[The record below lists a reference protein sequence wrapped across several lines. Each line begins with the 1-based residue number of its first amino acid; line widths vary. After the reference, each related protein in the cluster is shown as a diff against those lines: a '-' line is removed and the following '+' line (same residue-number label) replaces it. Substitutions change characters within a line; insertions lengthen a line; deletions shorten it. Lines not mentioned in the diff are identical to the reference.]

1 MMAAARWPLR
11 SDPANSHTERG
22 TRQCQNLQPDRPPP
36 RASGIEPYT
45 YMMEVLTKLPSSTTE
60 KDIDK
65 LLPWNQGETIPV

>member
-1 MMAAARWPLR
+1 MTRRTATPKGAHASARIYSLIE
-11 SDPANSHTERG
+11 TV
-22 TRQCQNLQPDRPPP
+22 

-45 YMMEVLTKLPSSTTE
+45 YMVEVLTKLPSSTTE